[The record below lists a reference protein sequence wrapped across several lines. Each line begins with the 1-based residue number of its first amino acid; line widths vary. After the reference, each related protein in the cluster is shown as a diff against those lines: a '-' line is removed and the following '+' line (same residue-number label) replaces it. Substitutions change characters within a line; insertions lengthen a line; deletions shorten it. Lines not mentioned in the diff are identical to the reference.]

1 MLIKT
6 NWHNGRKLNICVV
19 YAPNVNGSNGHGN
32 AEFWKTI
39 HQYFEQNPSKKPDIL
54 AGDMNVVESGMV
66 DRLPAH
72 NDPEEATEALD
83 NLKILTNLHDGWRD
97 TYPDKK
103 AYTFHQTA
111 TGSQSRLD
119 RIYATSSFLT
129 SSREWNIEATGI
141 RNADHKMVTV
151 HVSNEEAPSVVG
163 NSTGNPRVKI
173 LTPSPSPSN
182 PAPVWTGHGEMT
194 GYFFFTGS
202 RGIAG
207 DIIA

>member
-1 MLIKT
+1 MDGERGREVEMAFSKRLKVFCSGHPTSPHTKEGVAIILNKEHLNVNNTEQTEIVPGRAMLIKM

-19 YAPNVNGSNGHGN
+19 YAPNVNGSNGHEN

-111 TGSQSRLD
+111 TGSQS
-119 RIYATSSFLT
+119 
-129 SSREWNIEATGI
+129 
-141 RNADHKMVTV
+141 
-151 HVSNEEAPSVVG
+151 
-163 NSTGNPRVKI
+163 
-173 LTPSPSPSN
+173 
-182 PAPVWTGHGEMT
+182 
-194 GYFFFTGS
+194 
-202 RGIAG
+202 
-207 DIIA
+207 